1 MEKRAIIE
9 PRIPSGF
16 LEFLPEDQIV
26 FNAMFETI
34 RKIYERFG
42 FTPIETPA
50 IEFTEVLLT
59 KSGGETEKQIYRLDK
74 SGDDLSLHF
83 DLTVPLARYVAEHYE
98 ELTFP
103 FRRYQM
109 QKVWRGE
116 RKQRGRFREFYQ
128 CDIDVIGTTNVL
140 VDAEIPSVIYEVFRN
155 LGFENFTIRINN
167 RKVLNGFMEYLE
179 ISSMSREVLRAI
191 DKLDKQGADKV
202 TEEIEALGI
211 SGDKIKKILDFVQIK
226 GSDEEVISQ
235 LRALGIASS
244 LFETGV
250 EELNKVSEAIAT
262 LGVPR
267 RCYGIDLAIA
277 RGLDYYT
284 GTVYETILN
293 DYPEV
298 GSVCSGGRF
307 DDLAEYYTDKK
318 LPGVG
323 ISIGLTRL
331 FYKLKE
337 AGLIKSGRATPSEAL
352 VAQMDEKFINESL
365 AAATQLRK
373 SGINTEVYFESEKIG
388 KQFKYADRLKIP
400 FVIIIG
406 EMEVKENKVSLKTLS
421 TGKQEMMTLDE
432 VIKIIKTIDKDRR

>member
-1 MEKRAIIE
+1 MPKIE
-9 PRIPSGF
+9 PRLPSGF
-16 LEFLPEDQIV
+16 LELLPQDQII
-26 FNAMFETI
+26 FNMMLETI
-34 RKIYERFG
+34 RKTYERFG
-42 FTPIETPA
+42 FAPIETPA

-59 KSGGETEKQIYRLDK
+59 KSGGETEKQVYRLDK

-83 DLTVPLARYVAEHYE
+83 DLTVPLARYVAEHYA

-167 RKVLNGFMEYLE
+167 RKILNGLMEYLE
-179 ISSMSREVLRAI
+179 ISSVSREVLRAI
-191 DKLDKQGADKV
+191 DKLDKQGMERV

-211 SGDKIKKILDFVQIK
+211 SADKIKKILDFVQIK
-226 GSDEEVISQ
+226 GSDKEIISQ
-235 LRALGIASS
+235 LRSLGIDSL
-244 LFETGV
+244 LFENGI
-250 EELNKVSEAIAT
+250 EELNKVSESIAM

-267 RCYGIDLAIA
+267 KCYGIDLAIA

-284 GTVYETILN
+284 GTVYETVLN

-307 DDLAEYYTDKK
+307 DNLAEYYTDKK

-337 AGLIKSGRATPSEAL
+337 AGLIKSERATLSKVL
-352 VAQMDEKFINESL
+352 IAQVDDKFMREGL
-365 AAATQLRK
+365 AVATQLRK
-373 SGINTEVYFESEKIG
+373 NEINTEIYFDSEKIS

-406 EMEVKENKVSLKTLS
+406 ELEMKEKKVSLKIMS
-421 TGKQEMMTLDE
+421 TGKQEMVSVDE
-432 VIKIIKTIDKDRR
+432 AIKIIQAVK

>member
-1 MEKRAIIE
+1 MPKIK
-9 PRIPSGF
+9 PRLPSGF
-16 LEFLPEDQIV
+16 LELLPQDQII

-34 RKIYERFG
+34 RKTYERFG

-59 KSGGETEKQIYRLDK
+59 KSGGETEKQVYRLDK

-98 ELTFP
+98 NLTFP

-116 RKQRGRFREFYQ
+116 RKQKGRFREFYQ

-140 VDAEIPSVIYEVFRN
+140 VDAEIPSVIYEVFKN

-167 RKVLNGFMEYLE
+167 RKVLNGLMEYLE

-191 DKLDKQGADKV
+191 DKLDKQGAEKV
-202 TEEIEALGI
+202 TEEIKALGI
-211 SGDKIKKILDFVQIK
+211 SADKIKKMLDFVQIK
-226 GSDEEVISQ
+226 GTDDEIISQ
-235 LRALGIASS
+235 LRSLGIASS
-244 LFETGV
+244 LFEAGI
-250 EELNKVSEAIAT
+250 EELNKVSKGIASF
-262 LGVPR
+262 GVPKK
-267 RCYGIDLAIA
+267 CYGIDLAIA

-307 DDLAEYYTDKK
+307 DNLAEYYTDKK

-337 AGLIKSGRATPSEAL
+337 AGLIKSGRSTLSEVL
-352 VAQMDEKFINESL
+352 IAQMDDSFMDESL
-365 AAATQLRK
+365 AVATQLRK
-373 SGINTEVYFESEKIG
+373 NEINAEVYFDSEKIG

-406 EMEVKENKVSLKTLS
+406 EVEVKEKKVSLKVMS
-421 TGKQEMMTLDE
+421 TGKQETMTIDE
-432 VIKIIKTIDKDRR
+432 AIEIIKMKK

>member
-1 MEKRAIIE
+1 MEKRKKIE

-16 LEFLPEDQIV
+16 LEFLPEDQVI

-34 RKIYERFG
+34 RKTYERFG
-42 FTPIETPA
+42 FAPIETPA
-50 IEFTEVLLT
+50 IEFTDVLLT

-74 SGDDLSLHF
+74 QGDDLSLHF
-83 DLTVPLARYVAEHYE
+83 DLTVPLARYVVEHYAD
-98 ELTFP
+98 LTFP

-116 RKQRGRFREFYQ
+116 RKQKGRFREFYQ
-128 CDIDVIGTTNVL
+128 CDIDVVGTTNIL

-155 LGFENFTIRINN
+155 LGFDNFTIRINN

-179 ISSMSREVLRAI
+179 ISAMSREVLRAI
-191 DKLDKQGADKV
+191 DKLEKQGEDKV
-202 TEEIEALGI
+202 TEEIKTLGI
-211 SGDKIKKILDFVQIK
+211 SGDKIKQILDFVRIK
-226 GSDEEVISQ
+226 GSDADVISQ
-235 LRALGIASS
+235 LRSLGISS
-244 LFETGV
+244 VLFETGI
-250 EELNKVSEAIAT
+250 EELRKVSEAIAL

-267 RCYGIDLAIA
+267 KNYGIDLAIA

-284 GTVYETILN
+284 GTVYETVLN
-293 DYPEV
+293 EYPEV
-298 GSVCSGGRF
+298 GSICSGGRF
-307 DDLAEYYTDKK
+307 DDLAECYTDKK

-331 FYKLKE
+331 FFKLKE
-337 AGLIKSGRATPSEAL
+337 AGLIKSGRATLSEVL
-352 VAQMDEKFINESL
+352 VAQMDEKFMSESL

-373 SGINTEVYFESEKIG
+373 SGINTEIYFDSEKIG

-406 EMEVKENKVSLKTLS
+406 ETESKENKISLKTMS
-421 TGKQEMMTLDE
+421 TGEQQMMSLE
-432 VIKIIKTIDKDRR
+432 EAMGLIKKNR